1 LADLQPSRPPQ
12 NFPSEGA
19 DNNNRPS
26 QARRNYR
33 AASSLPP
40 SPSNANKQT
49 SPPVEALSSNIA
61 PQHATVFTSCLPSA
75 KRTEGAGIR
84 APGAP
89 SPTAD
94 NASSEGGMRKAALPR
109 VEERVCWKRMAETA
123 STSHQR
129 QKYRGQQMMR
139 SAEDL
144 CPSSENGQA
153 LSDRENRSSG
163 ESGMPP
169 PRGAGGDRVK
179 GNERAPPT
187 K

>member
-1 LADLQPSRPPQ
+1 MADLQPSRPPQ

-61 PQHATVFTSCLPSA
+61 PQHATVLHRASPAPSA
-75 KRTEGAGIR
+75 QRERGFGPPEHHRPRRTTRRARGNAEG
-84 APGAP
+84 
-89 SPTAD
+89 
-94 NASSEGGMRKAALPR
+94 
-109 VEERVCWKRMAETA
+109 
-123 STSHQR
+123 STSKGGGASLLEADGGDGIHLPPTP
-129 QKYRGQQMMR
+129 KYRGQQMMR